1 MISHERVLTHGSQKP
16 PSFLSDMYIKC
27 LTYSKNEK
35 EAVYGERIH
44 TKIAKWFV
52 FPFEVLAIL
61 ELVSL
66 AGVGWWV
73 LVAGQVGA
81 L

>member
-35 EAVYGERIH
+35 EALYGERIH
-44 TKIAKWFV
+44 TKIAK
-52 FPFEVLAIL
+52 
-61 ELVSL
+61 
-66 AGVGWWV
+66 
-73 LVAGQVGA
+73 
-81 L
+81 